1 MWLNKISLIVVE
13 EKMKSTKLSQELL
26 RKYYRKYHR
35 LKLNPL
41 LHDYIQ
47 NDKSIV

>member
-13 EKMKSTKLSQELL
+13 EKMKSTKLSQKIL